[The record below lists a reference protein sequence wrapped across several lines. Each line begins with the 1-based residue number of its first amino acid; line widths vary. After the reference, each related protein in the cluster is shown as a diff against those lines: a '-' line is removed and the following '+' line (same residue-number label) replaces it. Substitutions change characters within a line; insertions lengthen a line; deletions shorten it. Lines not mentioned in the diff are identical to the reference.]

1 MNKKT
6 KIAVAFTILALG
18 GAYLVYNRYFNK
30 NRFVKMIV
38 SKVPNLSESS
48 LKSMDLGYLRGRA
61 FALKN
66 NDFSFK
72 FKGKTYSSK
81 DGKAIR

>member
-30 NRFVKMIV
+30 NRFVKIIV
-38 SKVPNLSESS
+38 SKVPNLNESA
-48 LKSMDLGYLRGRA
+48 LKNMDLGYLRGRA
-61 FALKN
+61 FGLKN
-66 NDFSFK
+66 NDVSFK
-72 FKGKTYSSK
+72 FKGKTYSTK
-81 DGKAIR
+81 DGKLIR